1 MSKTERK
8 GGNQGGDQKVKISES
23 TLKDIIKKE
32 IKRYLEETST
42 VSAIQGPPGPFR
54 GGDDEDES
62 EDTTQ
67 PIIRRGLENARK

>member
-1 MSKTERK
+1 M
-8 GGNQGGDQKVKISES
+8 KITES

-32 IKRYLEETST
+32 IKKYLEETST

-62 EDTTQ
+62 EDTAQ
-67 PIIRRGLENARK
+67 PITQEEKENVRK